1 MRCDT
6 PEWAAYAAYCGLWI
20 AVYTVG
26 FPVMMAVFL
35 KRNAGHI
42 KEHHEDVLDPF
53 YKEVRE
59 LTMAYPNPNGTL
71 DYQPN
76 GRPGSFG
83 TTINLRTTIG
93 KVSYANVTGMLD

>member
-53 YKEVRE
+53 YKEVRK

-71 DYQPN
+71 TP
-76 GRPGSFG
+76 GRVPLERLSTCLLLLG
-83 TTINLRTTIG
+83 R
-93 KVSYANVTGMLD
+93 